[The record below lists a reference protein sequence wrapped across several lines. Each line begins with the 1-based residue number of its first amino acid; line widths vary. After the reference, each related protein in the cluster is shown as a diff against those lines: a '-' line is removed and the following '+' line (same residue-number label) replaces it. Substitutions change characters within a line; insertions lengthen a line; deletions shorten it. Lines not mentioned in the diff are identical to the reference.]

1 LRENDWIVHAT
12 HGVGRVK
19 GMEAKNL
26 RGEKRVFYLIKTD
39 KLTYW
44 LPVVNSSTDRI
55 RSVCAPST
63 FNKALSTIRSK
74 PFKLSNN
81 FRVRVKHIRDEIAK
95 CSLSANAKLIRDLH
109 ARNSEKSLHV
119 NEHRIYEKLKAQFVN
134 EWSIASDLDKEI
146 AESRVGDALQESL
159 TKYIDEI

>member
-1 LRENDWIVHAT
+1 MCSIFRKIFSGLSEYQLERSFGEAIMRELRENDWIVHAT

-26 RGEKRVFYLIKTD
+26 RGEKRVFYIIKTD

-74 PFKLSNN
+74 PINLST
-81 FRVRVKHIRDEIAK
+81 AAGPT
-95 CSLSANAKLIRDLH
+95 LPP
-109 ARNSEKSLHV
+109 
-119 NEHRIYEKLKAQFVN
+119 Y
-134 EWSIASDLDKEI
+134 
-146 AESRVGDALQESL
+146 
-159 TKYIDEI
+159 Y